1 VGNLLDHYQATQG
14 AQKAPVDKT
23 EQDKEK
29 AVEEAAS
36 LERDIDTLANTFGQ
50 TCTVSLLGPILH
62 VNHVADE
69 AKRELKIEVIHKDG
83 FVYLVEMP
91 GGKASTYPANKFYPF
106 MIDWI
111 KGNGRGGVS

>member
-1 VGNLLDHYQATQG
+1 MGNLLDHYQATQG
-14 AQKAPVDKT
+14 TQKAPVDKS

-50 TCTVSLLGPILH
+50 TCTVSLLGPILR

-69 AKRELKIEVIHKDG
+69 AKREVKIEVIHKDG
-83 FVYLVEMP
+83 FVYVVEMP
-91 GGKASTYPANKFYPF
+91 NGQKATTYPANKFYPF
-106 MIDWI
+106 MINWI
-111 KGNGRGGVS
+111 KGV

>member
-1 VGNLLDHYQATQG
+1 MGNLLDHYQATQG

-50 TCTVSLLGPILH
+50 TCTISLLGPILH

-69 AKRELKIEVIHKDG
+69 AKRELKIAVIRKDG

-91 GGKASTYPANKFYPF
+91 GGKATTYPANKFYAF